1 MRAAGASAT
10 GRPVSPSLPQEPGGR
25 QQYLVHSPG
34 AARGPPAPG
43 ADSAAEPGLGGPRPR

>member
-34 AARGPPAPG
+34 AAQGPPAPG
-43 ADSAAEPGLGGPRPR
+43 ADSAVEPGLGGPRPR